1 MVDFLGGR
9 KMFLVILGI
18 VLTCVNKFAGLELPD
33 ENIIWLT
40 LGGAG
45 AVAAEDGLKGLGKG
59 DSKAKGS
66 KK

>member
-1 MVDFLGGR
+1 MIDFLGGR

-18 VLTCVNKFAGLELPD
+18 ILTCVNKFADLGLPD
-33 ENIIWLT
+33 ENFFWLS

-45 AVAAEDGLKGLGKG
+45 AVAAEDGLKGFG
-59 DSKAKGS
+59 KGS

>member
-18 VLTCVNKFAGLELPD
+18 ILTTVNKLADLGLPE

-45 AVAAEDGLKGLGKG
+45 AVAAEDGLKGFGQH
-59 DSKAKGS
+59 KGS